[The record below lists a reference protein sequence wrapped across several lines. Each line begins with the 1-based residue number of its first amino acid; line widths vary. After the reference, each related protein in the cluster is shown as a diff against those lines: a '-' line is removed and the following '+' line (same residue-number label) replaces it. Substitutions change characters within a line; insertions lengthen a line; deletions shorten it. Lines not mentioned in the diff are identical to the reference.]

1 MGESTKI
8 EWVDHT
14 FNPWIGCTRISAAC
28 DNCYAAAMSRRR
40 GWAEFEAG
48 APRHRTT
55 EAYWR
60 QPLLW
65 NRKAAARGK
74 RARVFGP
81 SLADPFDAEVPDR
94 WRQDYLEVIE
104 RTPWLDW
111 ILLTKRPQVAAK
123 FFATR
128 TVPDNLWPGV
138 TAETQQMLELRGPT
152 ILSIAAKIHV
162 LSAEP
167 LLGPLD
173 LSCFLDVPAGDGKG
187 SARDGGPKAN
197 RWIVAGGESGP
208 KARPSHPDWFRG
220 LREQCARSGAPFFFK
235 QWGEHAPVA
244 ADSGSLAS
252 GMRRIGRK
260 AAGAILDGHEHRDAP
275 T

>member
-55 EAYWR
+55 DAYWR

-65 NRKAAARGK
+65 NRKAEAREK

-81 SLADPFDAEVPDR
+81 SLADPFDAEVPDG
-94 WRQDYLEVIE
+94 WRRDYLEVIE

-123 FFATR
+123 FFAHR
-128 TVPDNLWPGV
+128 KPPDNLWPGI
-138 TAETQQMLELRGPT
+138 TAETQPMLELRAPT
-152 ILSIAAKIHV
+152 ILSIRAKVHV

-173 LSCFLDVPAGDGKG
+173 LSCFLGAPAGDETG
-187 SARDGGPKAN
+187 SAHGGVSRGD

-220 LREQCARSGAPFFFK
+220 LREQCAQSGVPFFFK
-235 QWGEHAPVA
+235 QWGEYGPA
-244 ADSGSLAS
+244 AKDTRSPAS
-252 GMRRIGRK
+252 DMQRIGRK
-260 AAGAILDGHEHRDAP
+260 AAGAILDGREHRHAP
-275 T
+275 A